1 MEAPFDGLLPEI
13 MPSPYYPFESLTGMF
28 FSPLEPKKQRSKK
41 KTPDLRL
48 SPFNQRKQGKK
59 TEDGRDLI
67 TTLTL
72 MTAVSR
78 RFRLWNDLG
87 RETKHAKNRTFI
99 QENAYFI
106 SY

>member
-1 MEAPFDGLLPEI
+1 
-13 MPSPYYPFESLTGMF
+13 MPSPYYPFKSLTSIF
-28 FSPLEPKKQRSKK
+28 FSPLEPKQK

-48 SPFNQRKQGKK
+48 SPCNQRKQEKK

-72 MTAVSR
+72 MTAVTR

>member
-1 MEAPFDGLLPEI
+1 MGSCLRSCPLPIIPLSLSRVCFFPLSSQRNKEA
-13 MPSPYYPFESLTGMF
+13 
-28 FSPLEPKKQRSKK
+28 KK

-87 RETKHAKNRTFI
+87 RETKHAKKRTFI